1 MLSCPMNMACQILAP
16 RTLSHKAIPWDTYR
30 SIFSKLYQNCWLL
43 VPSRDM
49 KVGRGGI
56 SMDTESYMITSC
68 FLTFLDG
75 RLFEKNTLGSW
86 KRREVLQKQ
95 QWSCIGSSY
104 LLDFVRFIP
113 FSFPELSLQT
123 VFWNGWVPFCTTRVL
138 GKEHFVKTFFSL
150 TKTLFFLE
158 NVSFFAILLWGKR
171 RSKSALV
178 QVFSVCTRN
187 WKSGVF
193 SERNRVVC
201 WKFGSA
207 WRQWSTQAGWK
218 TTSCSQTYFLGSVR
232 LGLSG
237 TNERAEVSWNKFWIN
252 NHRFCFDSSALWT
265 KLSKT
270 P

>member
-1 MLSCPMNMACQILAP
+1 
-16 RTLSHKAIPWDTYR
+16 
-30 SIFSKLYQNCWLL
+30 
-43 VPSRDM
+43 M

-56 SMDTESYMITSC
+56 AADTESYMITSC

-150 TKTLFFLE
+150 TKTLFF
-158 NVSFFAILLWGKR
+158 FGKR
-171 RSKSALV
+171 EFFCNFTVRKAKIE
-178 QVFSVCTRN
+178 VCTSAGLLSLHTQL
-187 WKSGVF
+187 K
-193 SERNRVVC
+193 ERSLLRAQQSSLLKV
-201 WKFGSA
+201 W
-207 WRQWSTQAGWK
+207 
-218 TTSCSQTYFLGSVR
+218 
-232 LGLSG
+232 LGLK
-237 TNERAEVSWNKFWIN
+237 AVKHASWLKN
-252 NHRFCFDSSALWT
+252 DL
-265 KLSKT
+265 L
-270 P
+270 